1 MHKFYY
7 TYKITLL
14 KGSLAGHYYYG
25 QHRTNNLEDS
35 YCGSGAII
43 KNYFKKYPKIEH
55 QTYIKEIISFYN
67 SLEELN
73 KAEFELIGDKYKTD
87 PLCLN
92 LKAGGGGYI
101 MKIQNKRKSH
111 ICSEETKIKIG
122 IKNRNSRGR
131 YYKLVS
137 TFIQV
142 VSLLGRFACLFG
154 LFLFI
159 FLIRS
164 PLRIFADK
172 EKNSQKSEANH
183 HKLIYRTSL
192 K

>member
-35 YCGSGAII
+35 YCGSGSII
-43 KNYFKKYPKIEH
+43 KDYLKKYPKIEH

-73 KAEFELIGDKYKTD
+73 KAEFELIGDKYNTD

-122 IKNRNSRGR
+122 IKNKNNKAR
-131 YYKLVS
+131 
-137 TFIQV
+137 
-142 VSLLGRFACLFG
+142 LGMKA
-154 LFLFI
+154 
-159 FLIRS
+159 S
-164 PLRIFADK
+164 K
-172 EKNSQKSEANH
+172 ETREKMSKSSKGKIISEDAKQKMSEAKKGRKWVIDPKTN
-183 HKLIYRTSL
+183 KRKWL
-192 K
+192 